1 MAQGG
6 HRPENCWTLQGNS
19 PITALTPNCQNCQ
32 GARGPQGVAGAT
44 GRPLPTEP
52 AQGFGFRSCRSCG
65 PSSLLRRAPG
75 GSRPRPTCA
84 CPCYPRGSP
93 ERTLPCPAAVGTW
106 ERTSRW
112 EILCTSFY
120 FSNEIKIH
128 FYKFIFWKELER
140 KKGERDGALSP
151 TGSLCR
157 CLQQP
162 CWARPA
168 SLPPCHFFQMINITG
183 KTSLTTRQSL
193 LLQLVLV
200 IGIRGLACWF
210 MSAGAR
216 PPKGRRAHHLL
227 CACQHG
233 QELQSGVGQAQTQA
247 QA

>member
-1 MAQGG
+1 MTSAAEVAQGG

-65 PSSLLRRAPG
+65 PSSLLRCAPG

-140 KKGERDGALSP
+140 KKGRERWSALTHRVTLQVS
-151 TGSLCR
+151 TATVLGQA
-157 CLQQP
+157 CL
-162 CWARPA
+162 PA
-168 SLPPCHFFQMINITG
+168 SLTFLPNDKHYRKNLTHYSPIPPLPTC
-183 KTSLTTRQSL
+183 
-193 LLQLVLV
+193 
-200 IGIRGLACWF
+200 
-210 MSAGAR
+210 
-216 PPKGRRAHHLL
+216 
-227 CACQHG
+227 
-233 QELQSGVGQAQTQA
+233 VGNRH
-247 QA
+247 